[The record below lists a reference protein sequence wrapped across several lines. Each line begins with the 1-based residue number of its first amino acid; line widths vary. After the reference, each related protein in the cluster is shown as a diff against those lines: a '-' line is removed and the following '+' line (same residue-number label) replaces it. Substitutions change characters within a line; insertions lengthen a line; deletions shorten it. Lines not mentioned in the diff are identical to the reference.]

1 MIVQNALASVA
12 VRDLHAAV
20 RWYEEV
26 LESPASTPMPEVAE
40 WRFPRGGA
48 LQIYRE
54 PERAGEGS
62 CTLAVDELDELDE
75 IGRKPAAMGIDTC
88 RRGSNDAVET
98 LMVADPDGNHIAFA
112 VAYDRRLAS

>member
-12 VRDLHAAV
+12 VRDLDAAI

-26 LESPASTPMPEVAE
+26 LESPAATPMPEVAE

-62 CTLAVDELDELDE
+62 CTLAVDELDE
-75 IGRKPAAMGIDTC
+75 IGRKLASMGIDTS
-88 RRGSNDAVET
+88 RRASSDAVET

-112 VAYDRRLAS
+112 VAHDHRLAS